1 MLLQGM
7 HAWYIHR
14 YITHEMAWMSERRGK
29 YRIHVCSRSRLLIT
43 RLLKIFSLHLLYSI
57 YLTSSFPNYKLT
69 TTLFLSFL
77 SSFWSLHNTL
87 HFHTYIF
94 SPYIN
99 SQNFKLALHTA
110 NLTQVHIFLNTIK
123 PSVFRLCANFLF
135 QFHQIFYFNFFKKFL
150 LWIWLVRYI
159 FLRLFFYFLNSF
171 LFISLWHI
179 YFFIF
184 CKFHFAL
191 FTRTLFQIHP
201 YLHHFNF
208 LN

>member
-1 MLLQGM
+1 M
-7 HAWYIHR
+7 HACMNDTYID
-14 YITHEMAWMSERRGK
+14 IAHEMAWMSERRGK

-43 RLLKIFSLHLLYSI
+43 RLLKIFSLHLLYSSSILSI

-87 HFHTYIF
+87 HSHTYIF
-94 SPYIN
+94 SSYQFRKFPI
-99 SQNFKLALHTA
+99 SSTHSSAK
-110 NLTQVHIFLNTIK
+110 LTQVHIFLSIFFNTIK

-159 FLRLFFYFLNSF
+159 FIFLILF
-171 LFISLWHI
+171 LFISL
-179 YFFIF
+179 
-184 CKFHFAL
+184 
-191 FTRTLFQIHP
+191 
-201 YLHHFNF
+201 
-208 LN
+208 